1 MHEVSLAGGVLASV
15 EAAAERER
23 FVGVKV
29 LRLEVGRL
37 AGVEVEALRF
47 ALEAIAPGTCLAGA
61 RVVIEE
67 PTGSAWCMNCSA
79 TVPLAARGDPCAR
92 CGGYWLQPNG
102 GTELRIV
109 DLIVD
114 DAWQTSD

>member
-15 EAAAERER
+15 EAAAKRER
-23 FVGVKV
+23 FVRVKV

-47 ALEAIAPGTCLAGA
+47 ALEAIATGTCLAGA
-61 RVVIEE
+61 RVEIEE
-67 PTGSAWCMNCSA
+67 PSGSAWCMNCNA
-79 TVPLAARGDPCAR
+79 TVPLAARGDPCAH

-109 DLIVD
+109 DLTVD
-114 DAWQTSD
+114 DA